1 MQCLP
6 LGSGYQAMQLKVL
19 QATVFKQST
28 QDAAK
33 LPATDKV
40 AVNAGLVF
48 NVHSWKAIAKNH
60 LQIALLGQAIGNPPR
75 NTWTVY
81 QPHVQLINSQGTVTT
96 PELPKPKGVDLVGS
110 LLLPPSK
117 LLNVPHKSQLDNELN
132 PRGACNVTCF
142 AMVMKY
148 FGLRGDWSVGQLE
161 DELYNYMERV
171 GLSRHEPAALAKMAK
186 VYGLKDDLTLQG
198 SLFDLRKAIAE
209 GRPCII
215 HGYFTRFGH
224 IIVVRGYDRSGFFVN
239 DPFGEW
245 MSDGYREDLSGENLH
260 YSNNLVQRTSTPE
273 GSNYLWLH
281 RLSKL

>member
-1 MQCLP
+1 
-6 LGSGYQAMQLKVL
+6 MQLKVL
-19 QATVFKQST
+19 QATVFKQSS

-40 AVNAGLVF
+40 SVQAGQVF
-48 NVHSWKAIAKNH
+48 RVHSWKAIANNH
-60 LQIALLGQAIGNPPR
+60 LQIALLGTAIGNPAR
-75 NTWTVY
+75 NTWTVF
-81 QPHVQLINSQGTVTT
+81 QPHVQLVNQQGQITT
-96 PELPKPKGVDLVGS
+96 PTVPKPQGIDLAGEM
-110 LLLPPSK
+110 LLPNRK
-117 LLNVPHKSQLDNELN
+117 MLNVPYKSQLDNALN

-171 GLSRHEPAALAKMAK
+171 GLSRHEPGDLAQMAK
-186 VYGLKDDLTLQG
+186 VYGLRDELTLNG
-198 SLFDLRKAIAE
+198 SFYNLRKAIAE

-215 HGYFTRFGH
+215 HGYFTSFGH

-260 YSNNLVQRTSTPE
+260 YSNNLIRRTSTPE
-273 GSNYLWLH
+273 GNNYLWLH